1 MTVSRWS
8 PIVFLLLVAVP
19 GLSLTDTA
27 RTADPK
33 PDDKQS
39 VDSKAEKRTPA
50 TAIDFKKELQLP
62 FPTLGTLGS
71 RVEAARKAPDPVA
84 LAHTANE
91 LAVAEKVSGKTASLT
106 STKLIQEAAELA
118 KLRRQVAE
126 MKAVLNVSNQIAN
139 QEQLAMNLNAEIERA
154 NQWTKEEK
162 AAIQMGMAPTATP
175 RRVLINNYTPQYV
188 DLFVNGDYR
197 MRVGP
202 GQSSYCV
209 IEHKWNPTVLT
220 AYGNE
225 DDTTWGPRYVWG
237 TFDTYTW
244 NLN

>member
-1 MTVSRWS
+1 MTAARWF
-8 PIVFLLLVAVP
+8 PMMLLLVAAAC
-19 GLSLTDTA
+19 LSLTGGA
-27 RTADPK
+27 GTADPK

-39 VDSKAEKRTPA
+39 VDSKAEKRSPA

-62 FPTLGTLGS
+62 FPTLGTLGA

-84 LAHTANE
+84 LAHTAGE

-106 STKLIQEAAELA
+106 SQTLIQESAELA

-139 QEQLAMNLNAEIERA
+139 QEQLAMNLNAEIDRA

-162 AAIQMGMAPTATP
+162 EAIQMGKAPTAAP
-175 RRVLINNYTPQYV
+175 RRVLVNNYTTQYA
-188 DLFVNGDYR
+188 DIYVNGYYK
-197 MRVGP
+197 MQVGP

-209 IEHKWNPTVLT
+209 IEHKWNPTILR

-225 DDTTWGPRYVWG
+225 DITNWGPRYIWG